1 MSEAHFIGIDVS
13 GSTLEV
19 ASSERTATWQAKNDA
34 AGIEKLV
41 AELVELRPA
50 LVVLEATGGYEFDAA
65 CALQVAGLDVAVVNP
80 RQARDFARATGVLA
94 KTDSVDARAL
104 AAFARMLHQH
114 PRRDRFIKP
123 MADAERQR
131 LTALVQ
137 RRRQLVDIL
146 IAERQRIRRAHPCAQ
161 ASLSS
166 SIDFMQAQI
175 AGVEKELAEHIA
187 LHHADLAAA
196 LTSVRGVGPAT
207 VAALI
212 GGLPELGVL
221 CRRGIAALVG
231 VAPLNRDSGQMRGH
245 RAVWGGRADV
255 RKALYMAALAST
267 RHNSTMAAHYARMVA
282 AGKRKKVAL
291 VAVMHKLLTILNAIA
306 KSGRHWDDSMHQA

>member
-1 MSEAHFIGIDVS
+1 
-13 GSTLEV
+13 
-19 ASSERTATWQAKNDA
+19 
-34 AGIEKLV
+34 
-41 AELVELRPA
+41 
-50 LVVLEATGGYEFDAA
+50 
-65 CALQVAGLDVAVVNP
+65 
-80 RQARDFARATGVLA
+80 
-94 KTDSVDARAL
+94 
-104 AAFARMLHQH
+104 MLHQH
-114 PRRDRFIKP
+114 PRRERFVKP

-146 IAERQRIRRAHPCAQ
+146 IAERQRLHRAHPCAQ

-166 SIDFMQAQI
+166 SIDFLKAQI

-187 LHHADLAAA
+187 THHADPAAA
-196 LTSVRGVGPAT
+196 LSSVRGIGPAT
-207 VAALI
+207 VAALL

-255 RKALYMAALAST
+255 RKALYMAALASV
-267 RHNSTMAAHYARMVA
+267 RHNPIFAAQYARMVG

-291 VAVMHKLLTILNAIA
+291 VAVMHKILTILNAIA
-306 KSGRHWDDSMHQA
+306 KSGRHWDASMHQA